1 MAKILCIV
9 GFIMAGK
16 LYIDHAV
23 KKNGKKKPKKEAND
37 FRIEVE
43 AQIDLPKFV
52 EQESEIFT
60 NGDLE
65 EL

>member
-1 MAKILCIV
+1 MAKILYIV
-9 GFIMAGK
+9 GFMMVGK

-23 KKNGKKKPKKEAND
+23 KKNGKKKPKKETD
-37 FRIEVE
+37 VRIAVE
-43 AQIDLPKFV
+43 IIEPK
-52 EQESEIFT
+52 SEIFT